1 MNKKTIFITG
11 ATSGIGLKMTEMCIA
26 KGYTVYATGRNE
38 SSLKT
43 LASIG
48 AHVIQ
53 ADLRHVD
60 DINRVVAEL
69 PEIDVAILNA
79 GLGISAMYMIYL
91 MKKLTQCLIQM
102 CVQRF
107 I

>member
-11 ATSGIGLKMTEMCIA
+11 ATSGIGLKMTEMRIA

-53 ADLRHVD
+53 ADLRYIE
-60 DINRVVAEL
+60 DIDRVAAAL
-69 PEIDVAILNA
+69 PGN
-79 GLGISAMYMIYL
+79 
-91 MKKLTQCLIQM
+91 
-102 CVQRF
+102 
-107 I
+107 